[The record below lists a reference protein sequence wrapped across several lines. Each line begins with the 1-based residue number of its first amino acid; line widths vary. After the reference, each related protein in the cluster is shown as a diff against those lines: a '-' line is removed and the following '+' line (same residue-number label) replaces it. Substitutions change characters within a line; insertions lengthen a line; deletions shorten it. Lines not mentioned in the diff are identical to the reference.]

1 MAAFA
6 ILTNRKRA
14 IIALVHTV
22 AFLGLAVR
30 DFAVASRLSGVL
42 GGAAAIRRSMAFGF
56 VYLAVTIV
64 LGYLL
69 KVSKSSVEQLYFALC
84 TGSASTGVL
93 RALVGDASFPQGQ
106 YLRMGLLACAVI
118 TGSLILRLHAEQTMP
133 AGSLAGLKARR
144 EA

>member
-93 RALVGDASFPQGQ
+93 RALVGDAS
-106 YLRMGLLACAVI
+106 
-118 TGSLILRLHAEQTMP
+118 
-133 AGSLAGLKARR
+133 
-144 EA
+144 